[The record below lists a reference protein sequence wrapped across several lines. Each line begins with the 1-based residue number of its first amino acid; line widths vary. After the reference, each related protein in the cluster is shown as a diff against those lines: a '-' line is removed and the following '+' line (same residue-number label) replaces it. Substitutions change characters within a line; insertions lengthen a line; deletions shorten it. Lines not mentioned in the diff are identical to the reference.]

1 MYNPDLMWEIEHAVR
16 QKGYSRIA
24 GIDEAGRG
32 PLAGPVVSAAV
43 ILPADFFC
51 PGITDS
57 KKLSEKK
64 RRHFFPRIMSGALA
78 VGVGVC
84 NHKEIDQI
92 NILQASLLSMKRAV
106 DNLDPAPDFL
116 LVDGQFPVSMDICQQ
131 AVVKGDTRS
140 ISIAAASIIAKVT
153 RDRIMIT
160 LDQVFPAY
168 GFIRH
173 KGYPTAAHRQAI
185 LDHGPCPAHRRT
197 FTGVAHP

>member
-1 MYNPDLMWEIEHAVR
+1 MWEIEHTVR

-43 ILPADFFC
+43 ILPADFYC
-51 PGITDS
+51 RGITDS

-84 NHKEIDQI
+84 THQEIDRI
-92 NILQASLLSMKRAV
+92 NVLQAALLSMKRAV

-116 LVDGQFPVSMDICQQ
+116 LVDGRFPVSMDIGQQ
-131 AVVKGDTRS
+131 AVVKGDSRS

-153 RDRIMIT
+153 RDRIMTT

-185 LDHGPCPAHRRT
+185 LDHGPCPVHRMT
-197 FTGVAHP
+197 FTGVVHP